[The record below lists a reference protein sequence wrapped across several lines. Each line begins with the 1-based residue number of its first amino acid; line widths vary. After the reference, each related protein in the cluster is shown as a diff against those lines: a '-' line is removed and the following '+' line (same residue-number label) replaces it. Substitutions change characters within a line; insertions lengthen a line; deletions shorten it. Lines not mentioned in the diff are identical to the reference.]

1 MDIFRDADLEERK
14 EALNDAL
21 AVASGRREDQE
32 DQEKKDADYNEKLQ
46 GITEPI
52 AQELLRKPVED
63 LAKKAFGRIS
73 GAIRSRVAGGLR
85 SAGRQVA
92 SRLQDEA
99 TRLGVNAEDLEALR
113 SGQPSRIAERFTA
126 RTTGRATSAIPEVID
141 DDTRRVVNIG
151 RGLRGRT
158 PLPPQP
164 TGDDGEP
171 VEIDAF
177 TGRPVVRQEET
188 PRPTPTDEVDDW
200 TAQLYDQ
207 PITHE
212 ADLPTRIPSTRP
224 PVSLASDPEDPTARV
239 VANRLNSIF
248 KQTDLSDLPTPSFR
262 PTPRAP
268 PPTASAGDTPVL
280 DQLAPMR
287 EASRIQASGISPRQ
301 ALQNRSI
308 LDQYRNATPDLREDS
323 TPSVQAE
330 GEATSGSATPQR
342 PIVQGQV
349 EEPQVTPQSSAP
361 APREEPATGTG
372 DSNVDA
378 SASRTAGQQAEQ
390 QLERQAGRDLE
401 SNTLRAV
408 GESELALGGAEDP
421 LADVVGL
428 VAGLGTLFGGLF
440 GGHHTDV
447 VSSDARSNAVAQQGV
462 Y

>member
-63 LAKKAFGRIS
+63 LAKKAFGKVS

-92 SRLQDEA
+92 SRLQDQA

-164 TGDDGEP
+164 TGDDGEA
-171 VEIDAF
+171 VEVDAF
-177 TGRPVVRQEET
+177 TGRPIVRQEET

-212 ADLPTRIPSTRP
+212 ADLPSRIPSTRP

-248 KQTDLSDLPTPSFR
+248 GNTDYSSLPTPSFR
-262 PTPRAP
+262 PPPSSAP
-268 PPTASAGDTPVL
+268 AIQGDTQVL

-308 LDQYRNATPDLREDS
+308 LDQYRNATPDLREDT
-323 TPSVQAE
+323 TPAVQAE
-330 GEATSGSATPQR
+330 GDATSGPATPQQ
-342 PIVQGQV
+342 PTVQGQV
-349 EEPQVTPQSSAP
+349 EEPQVTPESSAP
-361 APREEPATGTG
+361 APRSEPATGTG
-372 DSNVDA
+372 DSNVDG
-378 SASRTAGQQAEQ
+378 SSSRSAGQQIDRTIEQ
-390 QLERQAGRDLE
+390 NAGRDLE
-401 SNTLRAV
+401 SNTLRTV
-408 GESELALGGAEDP
+408 GESELALGGPEDP

-447 VSSDARSNAVAQQGV
+447 VSSDATSNAVAQQGV